1 MRKAL
6 SLLLSICIILGS
18 GINKKSYANTNNVQ
32 SAWLTTA
39 WSLDWPKTKNNS
51 TAQKNEL
58 IKILDTLKDTGINTV
73 MFQVRPYGDAM
84 YKSSI
89 NPWSK
94 ELTGTQGK
102 DPGYDPLAFIIQ
114 EAHTR
119 GMKVHAWLNPY
130 RVVSS
135 GTDVNVLS
143 SNHLARQNP
152 SLLIENRGGL
162 YYNPDLQEV
171 KDHISNT
178 VGEIVSNYDIDGI
191 TFDDY
196 FYPTDYPL
204 PQGEDKDGVV
214 ANARREHINQM
225 IRQVRNK
232 IKGIKPEVRFG
243 VSPRGVWKNKMN
255 DSNGSDTGYAKESY
269 YSDYADTVKWVK
281 EGYVDYIIPQV
292 YWEIESQCSTI

>member
-102 DPGYDPLAFIIQ
+102 DPGYDPLAFNIQ
-114 EAHTR
+114 EA
-119 GMKVHAWLNPY
+119 AY
-130 RVVSS
+130 
-135 GTDVNVLS
+135 
-143 SNHLARQNP
+143 
-152 SLLIENRGGL
+152 
-162 YYNPDLQEV
+162 
-171 KDHISNT
+171 
-178 VGEIVSNYDIDGI
+178 
-191 TFDDY
+191 
-196 FYPTDYPL
+196 
-204 PQGEDKDGVV
+204 
-214 ANARREHINQM
+214 
-225 IRQVRNK
+225 
-232 IKGIKPEVRFG
+232 
-243 VSPRGVWKNKMN
+243 
-255 DSNGSDTGYAKESY
+255 
-269 YSDYADTVKWVK
+269 
-281 EGYVDYIIPQV
+281 
-292 YWEIESQCSTI
+292 

>member
-32 SAWLTTA
+32 SAWLATA

-51 TAQKNEL
+51 TAQKKEL

-102 DPGYDPLAFIIQ
+102 EPGYDPLAFIIQ

-130 RVVSS
+130 RVISS
-135 GTDVNVLS
+135 GTDVNEL
-143 SNHLARQNP
+143 
-152 SLLIENRGGL
+152 
-162 YYNPDLQEV
+162 
-171 KDHISNT
+171 
-178 VGEIVSNYDIDGI
+178 
-191 TFDDY
+191 
-196 FYPTDYPL
+196 
-204 PQGEDKDGVV
+204 
-214 ANARREHINQM
+214 
-225 IRQVRNK
+225 
-232 IKGIKPEVRFG
+232 
-243 VSPRGVWKNKMN
+243 
-255 DSNGSDTGYAKESY
+255 
-269 YSDYADTVKWVK
+269 
-281 EGYVDYIIPQV
+281 
-292 YWEIESQCSTI
+292 